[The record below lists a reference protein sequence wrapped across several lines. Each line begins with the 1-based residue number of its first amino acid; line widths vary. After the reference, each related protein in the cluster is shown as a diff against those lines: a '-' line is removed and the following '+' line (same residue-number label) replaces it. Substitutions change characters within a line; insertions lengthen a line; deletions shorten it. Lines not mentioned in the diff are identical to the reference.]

1 MGLIAFK
8 FLASRINY
16 LLGAVV
22 AFFLIY
28 IDRGFSPDWPSWVQ
42 AAGSVLAIL
51 VAVRIA
57 SSQARQQQA
66 AAHRKDVVAVK
77 ALQVLSERAF
87 RICEGMINYDP
98 QKHELTGASLVPGL
112 RKSFE
117 DINILDLPEP
127 ELIDS
132 VCTIRDSMF
141 DIQKRLVDCESM
153 ENRIVYASSDRFYTQ
168 IALVMVATNS
178 IINVFNTINKSSDA
192 SHPGHVPLKRPRT
205 DQPNPSTA
213 D

>member
-1 MGLIAFK
+1 MGSSVFK
-8 FLASRINY
+8 FLASIINY

-22 AFFLIY
+22 ALFLVY
-28 IDRGFSPDWPSWVQ
+28 LDRGFSPDWPSWVQ
-42 AAGSVLAIL
+42 AVGSVLAIL

-87 RICEGMINYDP
+87 RICEGMINYNP
-98 QKHELTGASLVPGL
+98 QEQELTGASLVPGL

-117 DINILDLPEP
+117 DISILDLPEP
-127 ELIDS
+127 ALIDS

-141 DIQKRLVDCESM
+141 DIQKWLVDCENM
-153 ENRIVYASSDRFYTQ
+153 NDRIAYANSQRFYTQ
-168 IALVMVATNS
+168 ITLVMVSTNS
-178 IINVFNTINKSSDA
+178 IINVFNKINKSSDA
-192 SHPGHVPLKRPRT
+192 SHPDHVPQKRPRT
-205 DQPNPSTA
+205 DLTNPGTA